1 MNRTVRCVVSAAI
14 VLAVA
19 APVLGS
25 PFRDSFPLST
35 YPMFSVARP
44 QQATVNSAV
53 GFDIAGGE
61 LTLRPIDIGGTR
73 EVIQAAATVSRA
85 ISRGE
90 TEDLCREVL
99 TNVPAAAVIEIVTE
113 TYDVIAYFDES
124 EEPLQRIVHAR
135 CQS

>member
-1 MNRTVRCVVSAAI
+1 M

-53 GFDIAGGE
+53 GFDTAGDE

-90 TEDLCREVL
+90 AEDLCREVL
-99 TNVPAAAVIEIVTE
+99 TNVPTAAVIEIVTE
-113 TYDVIAYFDES
+113 TYDVIAYFAES

>member
-1 MNRTVRCVVSAAI
+1 M

-53 GFDIAGGE
+53 GFDTAGDE

-90 TEDLCREVL
+90 AEDLCREVL
-99 TNVPAAAVIEIVTE
+99 TNVPTAAVIEIVTE
-113 TYDVIAYFDES
+113 TYDVIAYFDEN

>member
-1 MNRTVRCVVSAAI
+1 M

-44 QQATVNSAV
+44 QQATVSSAV
-53 GFDIAGGE
+53 GFDASGAE
-61 LTLRPIDIGGTR
+61 VTLRPTDIGGTR
-73 EVIQAAATVSRA
+73 EVIQAAATISRA

-90 TEDLCREVL
+90 AAELCEEVL
-99 TNVPAAAVIEIVTE
+99 SNVPAAAVVEIVTE
-113 TYDVIAYFDES
+113 TFDVIAYFDES

-135 CQS
+135 CSS

>member
-1 MNRTVRCVVSAAI
+1 M

-53 GFDIAGGE
+53 GFDTAGDE

-90 TEDLCREVL
+90 AEDLCREVL
-99 TNVPAAAVIEIVTE
+99 TNVPTAAVIEIVTE

>member
-61 LTLRPIDIGGTR
+61 LTLRPIDIGG
-73 EVIQAAATVSRA
+73 
-85 ISRGE
+85 
-90 TEDLCREVL
+90 
-99 TNVPAAAVIEIVTE
+99 
-113 TYDVIAYFDES
+113 
-124 EEPLQRIVHAR
+124 
-135 CQS
+135 

>member
-1 MNRTVRCVVSAAI
+1 M

-44 QQATVNSAV
+44 QQATVSSAV
-53 GFDIAGGE
+53 GFDASGAE
-61 LTLRPIDIGGTR
+61 VTLRPTDIGGTR
-73 EVIQAAATVSRA
+73 EVIQAAATISRA

-90 TEDLCREVL
+90 AAELCEEVL
-99 TNVPAAAVIEIVTE
+99 SNVPAAAVVEIVTE
-113 TYDVIAYFDES
+113 TFDVIAYFDES
-124 EEPLQRIVHAR
+124 EEPLQRIVHAK
-135 CQS
+135 CSS

>member
-1 MNRTVRCVVSAAI
+1 
-14 VLAVA
+14 
-19 APVLGS
+19 
-25 PFRDSFPLST
+25 
-35 YPMFSVARP
+35 
-44 QQATVNSAV
+44 
-53 GFDIAGGE
+53 
-61 LTLRPIDIGGTR
+61 
-73 EVIQAAATVSRA
+73 AATVSRA

-90 TEDLCREVL
+90 AEDLCREVL